1 MQKKI
6 GLFVYFN
13 RKKDEKY
20 QKVVAYPFFHNT
32 YITTQQQ

>member
-13 RKKDEKY
+13 RKKDEKH
-20 QKVVAYPFFHNT
+20 QKHALQHNFQYT